1 MMGSMCLRRVGVF
14 FLALCVCSC
23 AAAPQAPAAATV
35 IVVPYGSDVTPT
47 PLAPIASTVPATTIL
62 GASPAAVAALLTD
75 WAVRPDRTSTSETA
89 VFRYTRGVTLIVAY
103 RADRAIG
110 VYVIDNPGA
119 GVTGI
124 SRAQVAELI
133 ALIGAEPLVSD
144 VISDENGIREF
155 GVGDITS
162 W

>member
-1 MMGSMCLRRVGVF
+1 MRF
-14 FLALCVCSC
+14 FLLALLLWGCGPG
-23 AAAPQAPAAATV
+23 AQQPPAATV
-35 IVVPYGSDVTPT
+35 IVVPYGSDATPT
-47 PLAPIASTVPATTIL
+47 PLATAQPTAPATTIL
-62 GASPAAVAALLTD
+62 GASPAAVAALLAD

-89 VFRYTRGVTLIVAY
+89 VFRYTHGVTLIVAY

-124 SRAQVAELI
+124 SATRVAELT
-133 ALIGAEPLVSD
+133 ALIGAEPLPSD
-144 VISDENGIREF
+144 IISDENGIREF